1 MKYGLPRLEPVAAT
15 ATVQGSETEDVLE
28 REPRKR
34 AISRLPSLS
43 PVAWLTVDRV
53 TQQGLWLILFAI
65 LAPILGPRPYGLFA
79 IVMVFVG
86 FCEFI
91 LLEGAVEALVT
102 LAELD
107 HLHTTAANIAN
118 AAVAIAFGVVM
129 SVAAPALGSAF
140 HDHELAHVIW
150 ALAAM
155 PLLSSMSAVPIAVL
169 RRDLQYKQLAVRSI
183 LGLVIGG
190 VLGIVL
196 AFAGAGVWALVAQ
209 VLGQRVAELVIAW
222 IAVPVRLGWTWSA
235 PHFHE
240 LRPVA
245 VNVFMARMMS
255 LVGGQLPR
263 IVLGYALGATEVGL
277 FALATRFVDMIIFTT
292 VVPRTAVGRI
302 ELRGAEV
309 GSEEFA
315 RDVTK
320 MVQNVSI
327 LSFPFFLGV
336 AALVPELFRLWLD
349 QRWQAGIVPAQ
360 LIVLSGV
367 PLVLLYSIDAALL
380 AANKSDVFRRMANVQ
395 GISVAVTVL
404 GAAPFGLNITCLAL
418 AVRPWVLLPV
428 FLAMFG
434 RACHIPTFRVILA
447 PLRSLIGS
455 VLMAGLLALPFLR
468 PAWMNGAVDFVLLVM
483 MGAGF
488 YAIYLYCF
496 ARKELRAV
504 LADVLS
510 FRS

>member
-1 MKYGLPRLEPVAAT
+1 MTYGLPRLEPLAAT

-34 AISRLPSLS
+34 TMLRLPSLS

-102 LAELD
+102 LHKLD
-107 HLHTTAANIAN
+107 HLHTTAANLAN
-118 AAVAIAFGVVM
+118 AVVAIVFGVAM

-140 HDHELAHVIW
+140 HDQELAHVIW

-155 PLLSSMSAVPIAVL
+155 PLLSSLSAVPIAVL

-196 AFAGAGVWALVAQ
+196 AFTGAGVWALVAQ

-255 LVGGQLPR
+255 LVSGQLPR
-263 IVLGYALGATEVGL
+263 IVLGYAQGATEVGL
-277 FALATRFVDMIIFTT
+277 FALANRFVDMIIFTT

-302 ELRGAEV
+302 ELRGAKI
-309 GSEEFA
+309 GSEEFVQDFA
-315 RDVTK
+315 R
-320 MVQNVSI
+320 MVQNVSV

-349 QRWQAGIVPAQ
+349 HRWQAGIVPTQ
-360 LIVLSGV
+360 LIVLSGL
-367 PLVLLYSIDAALL
+367 PLVLFYGIDAALL
-380 AANKSDVFRRMANVQ
+380 AANQSNVFRRMANLQ
-395 GISVAVTVL
+395 GVSVAVTVL
-404 GAAPFGLNITCLAL
+404 CAAPFGLNITCLAL

-428 FLAMFG
+428 MLMMFG
-434 RACHIPTFRVILA
+434 RACQVPAYKVML
-447 PLRSLIGS
+447 PPMRSLIGS
-455 VLMAGLLALPFLR
+455 VLMAALVGLPFLR
-468 PAWMNGAVDFVLLVM
+468 PAWMNGAVDFVLLGLV
-483 MGAGF
+483 GAIF
-488 YAIYLYCF
+488 YAGYLYVF
-496 ARKELRAV
+496 ARGDLRAL
-504 LADVLS
+504 LADVFSLKI
-510 FRS
+510 